1 MNWETV
7 IVAII
12 GAATTAAVALVPMFV
27 KRRDERKAAVAANLK
42 RDTDSARQ
50 ASETLIRNLSDRIAE
65 LTEALKESEAEKE
78 TVEKRLDEERER
90 RRTTEQQAAE
100 WREKNYEMARQKKDD
115 DRTIRRLSEQVIA
128 LDGKPQTGPLKPQ
141 Q

>member
-27 KRRDERKAAVAANLK
+27 KRRDERKAAVAAHLK
-42 RDTDSARQ
+42 SDTDSARQ

-141 Q
+141 

>member
-27 KRRDERKAAVAANLK
+27 KRRDERKVAVAANLK

-115 DRTIRRLSEQVIA
+115 DRTIGRLSEQVIA
-128 LDGKPQTGPLKPQ
+128 LGGKPQTGPLKPQ
-141 Q
+141 

>member
-115 DRTIRRLSEQVIA
+115 DRTIGRLSEQVIA
-128 LDGKPQTGPLKPQ
+128 LGGKPQTGPLKPQ
-141 Q
+141 